1 MNTQAPKKSFGKKN
15 SLVAVT
21 ILLPIILVALFAGI
35 YLNLS
40 GIFNDTPKVE
50 VQPLNNFNKT
60 LHVVTDIDYAP
71 YSYVDENGNYQGF
84 DVELMNE
91 IANRLGMN
99 LDLSLI
105 DWNDA
110 NSIFLG
116 GGADI
121 IMNMESDLIIN
132 NPDIIATLPTAEKQY
147 VVYGR
152 REISSVAELYGR
164 RVASLHKMPGL
175 GLDDEISYVNSYKKI
190 FNGLKTGEY
199 EFAIC
204 PIQVGGAFLEK
215 LELEDVFPSYA
226 VQHVYGTLAMH
237 PEDTQLRVKVNA
249 ALIQMQQEG
258 RLDALTKKWIS
269 NRYENITL
277 EEMVTSRPWLVALL
291 LASALFIALLI
302 GYTFLQ
308 VRHMHSQEE
317 YTHRLQENF
326 ETIKQQGEE
335 LKSRQS
341 ELVTAKERAEED
353 LETIKQQREE
363 LESKQS
369 ELVTA
374 KERAEEDL
382 ETIKQQGEKLRVAKE
397 RAEEG
402 SRAKSQFLS
411 NMSHDIRTPMNA
423 IIGYLNLAK
432 TLNGKCVNCND
443 CTQKDCPLGVPEKM
457 HDFLRKID
465 VSSHHLLELIND
477 VLEMSRIESGKMEL
491 ELAPADLA
499 ETLDEVYDMFA
510 TQMKGK
516 KISFSVDT
524 SNVIDKF
531 VIYDKN
537 RLNRILLNLLSN
549 AYKFTPEGGKIS
561 VTLNQLG
568 ESSNGVGSYELRV
581 KDSGIGMTPE
591 FAAKVFEAFE
601 RERSS
606 TVSKIQGT
614 GLGMSITK
622 SFVELMNGTIRVETE
637 RGKGTEFIVN
647 VDFKLSDELRDKV
660 AAENKNAAAQI
671 DFTGKKLL
679 LVDDIEVNREIAKML
694 LESEGFI
701 VDTATDGA
709 DAVKK
714 VSESKAGD
722 YDLILMDIQMPKMN
736 GYEATKKIR
745 ALADKKLANLPIIA
759 MTANAF
765 SEDVKS
771 ALDAGMNAHIAK
783 PIEIPKM
790 LETLAKILPA

>member
-1 MNTQAPKKSFGKKN
+1 MNTQAPKRFFDKKN
-15 SLVAVT
+15 SLVTAAVA
-21 ILLPIILVALFAGI
+21 LPIILALVFAGI

-40 GIFNDTPKVE
+40 GIFRDAPKVE
-50 VQPLNNFNKT
+50 IQPLNAFKKT
-60 LHVVTDIDYAP
+60 LHVVTDRDYAP
-71 YSYVDENGNYQGF
+71 YSYVDEHGYYQGY

-91 IANRLGMN
+91 IANRLQMN
-99 LDLSLI
+99 LDMSLI

-110 NSIFLG
+110 NKIFLS

-132 NPDIIATLPTAEKQY
+132 NPAIIATLPTTEKQY

-152 REISSVAELYGR
+152 KEISSVAELYGR
-164 RVASLHKMPGL
+164 RVASLHHMPGL
-175 GLDDEISYVNSYKKI
+175 GLDDEISYVHSYKKM
-190 FNGLKTGEY
+190 FDGLKSGEY

-204 PIQVGGAFLEK
+204 PIQVGGAFVDK
-215 LELEDVFPSYA
+215 LNMSDVFPSYA

-249 ALIQMQQEG
+249 VLIQMQQEG
-258 RLDALTKKWIS
+258 RLDALTKKWII

-277 EEMVTSRPWLVALL
+277 EEMVTSRPWLVALIL
-291 LASALFIALLI
+291 GSALFVTLLL

-308 VRHMHSQEE
+308 VRYMRSQEE
-317 YTHRLQENF
+317 YTRRLQENF

-335 LKSRQS
+335 LKRQQAQ
-341 ELVTAKERAEED
+341 LIAAKDRAE
-353 LETIKQQREE
+353 
-363 LESKQS
+363 
-369 ELVTA
+369 A
-374 KERAEEDL
+374 
-382 ETIKQQGEKLRVAKE
+382 GN
-397 RAEEG
+397 
-402 SRAKSQFLS
+402 RAKSQFLS

-423 IIGYLNLAK
+423 IVGYLNLAK
-432 TLNGKCVNCND
+432 DLHRVCENCPSYKNAP
-443 CTQKDCPLGVPEKM
+443 CPDGIPDKIY
-457 HDFLRKID
+457 DFMNKID
-465 VSSHHLLELIND
+465 ASGQHLLALIND

-491 ELAPADLA
+491 ELAPANLKT
-499 ETLDEVYDMFA
+499 TLDEVYDMFA
-510 TQMKGK
+510 TQMAGK
-516 KISFSVDT
+516 KISFSVD
-524 SNVIDKF
+524 SSSVRDKF
-531 VIYDKN
+531 VICDKN

-549 AYKFTPEGGKIS
+549 AFKFTPEGGRIS

-568 ESSNGVGSYELRV
+568 DSSNNVGSYELRV

-601 RERSS
+601 RERTS

-622 SFVELMNGTIRVETE
+622 SFVELMGGTIRVETE
-637 RGKGTEFIVN
+637 LNKGTEFIVN
-647 VDFKLSDELRDKV
+647 VNFALSEQLQDV
-660 AAENKNAAAQI
+660 ADENKQAAGHI
-671 DFTGKKLL
+671 DFAGKKLL

-694 LESEGFI
+694 LESEGFV

-714 VSESKAGD
+714 VSEAKPGD
-722 YDLILMDIQMPKMN
+722 FDLILMDIQMPIMD

-745 ALADKKLANLPIIA
+745 ALHDPKLAKLPIIA

-765 SEDVKS
+765 SEDVKA
-771 ALDAGMNAHIAK
+771 ALNAGMDGHIAK
-783 PIEIPKM
+783 PIDIPKM